1 MTPSPATP
9 VVHVIDD
16 DASIRAGLADLLES
30 VSLKTHVFASVQDF
44 LAHPRDD
51 DAPACLVLDVRMP
64 GQSGVDFHQQMDSLG
79 IRMPVIFITG
89 HGDIAMGVKAIKDGA
104 VDFLTKPFRDQD
116 LLDAIQAALERDRLR
131 LDQAQHMRSI
141 QALWSTLTPGERDVI
156 ELALD
161 GYLNK
166 QTAARL
172 GVKEITVKTRR
183 ARAMKKLGV
192 SSILDVMRMA
202 HEMRGD
208 IPHHVVDAAAPQITG
223 QRPGTVVPGP
233 VRSGYYLPKP

>member
-1 MTPSPATP
+1 MTQTSAAP

-51 DAPACLVLDVRMP
+51 ETPACLVLDVRMP

-116 LLDAIQAALERDRLR
+116 LLDAIQAALERDRHR
-131 LDQAQHMRSI
+131 LEQEAAAASLQERWD
-141 QALWSTLTPGERDVI
+141 TLTQGERDVL
-156 ELALD
+156 ERALA

-166 QTAARL
+166 QTAAEL

-183 ARAMKKLGV
+183 ARAMKKLGA
-192 SSILDVMRMA
+192 SSILEVMRISLKM
-202 HEMRGD
+202 
-208 IPHHVVDAAAPQITG
+208 QNN
-223 QRPGTVVPGP
+223 
-233 VRSGYYLPKP
+233 

>member
-1 MTPSPATP
+1 MTPSPAAP

-51 DAPACLVLDVRMP
+51 EAPACLVLDVRMP
-64 GQSGVDFHQQMDSLG
+64 GQSGTDFHQQMDSLG
-79 IRMPVIFITG
+79 VRMPVIFITG

-131 LDQAQHMRSI
+131 LEQEGAAASLQERWDA
-141 QALWSTLTPGERDVI
+141 LTPGEQDVVR
-156 ELALD
+156 LVVR
-161 GYLNK
+161 GQLNK
-166 QTAARL
+166 QIAAEL
-172 GVKEITVKTRR
+172 DVKEITIKVRR
-183 ARAMKKLGV
+183 AKAMKKMAADSLV
-192 SSILDVMRMA
+192 DLVRM
-202 HEMRGD
+202 
-208 IPHHVVDAAAPQITG
+208 VDELSPFDD
-223 QRPGTVVPGP
+223 
-233 VRSGYYLPKP
+233 

>member
-51 DAPACLVLDVRMP
+51 ETPACLVLDVRMP

-131 LDQAQHMRSI
+131 LEQEAAAASLHGR
-141 QALWSTLTPGERDVI
+141 WNELTPGEQDVVR
-156 ELALD
+156 LVVR
-161 GYLNK
+161 GQLNK
-166 QTAARL
+166 QIAAEL
-172 GVKEITVKTRR
+172 DVKEITIKVRR
-183 ARAMKKLGV
+183 AKAMKK
-192 SSILDVMRMA
+192 M
-202 HEMRGD
+202 
-208 IPHHVVDAAAPQITG
+208 AAASL
-223 QRPGTVVPGP
+223 VDL
-233 VRSGYYLPKP
+233 VRMVDELAPFDD

>member
-1 MTPSPATP
+1 MTPSPAAP

-51 DAPACLVLDVRMP
+51 EAPACLVLDVRMP
-64 GQSGVDFHQQMDSLG
+64 GQSGTDFHQQMDSLG
-79 IRMPVIFITG
+79 VRMPVIFITG

-131 LDQAQHMRSI
+131 LAQDNHVGWI
-141 QALWSTLTPGERDVI
+141 QNRWSTLTPGERDVI
-156 ELALD
+156 DLALG

-166 QTAARL
+166 QTAEKLAI
-172 GVKEITVKTRR
+172 KEITVKTRR
-183 ARAMKKLGV
+183 SRAMKKLGA
-192 SSILDVMRMA
+192 SSILDVARMA
-202 HEMRGD
+202 LELKDRKS
-208 IPHHVVDAAAPQITG
+208 T
-223 QRPGTVVPGP
+223 
-233 VRSGYYLPKP
+233 L

>member
-1 MTPSPATP
+1 MTQAPDVPI
-9 VVHVIDD
+9 VHVIDD

-131 LDQAQHMRSI
+131 LKQDAAAASLQERWNA
-141 QALWSTLTPGERDVI
+141 LTPGEQDVVR
-156 ELALD
+156 LVVR
-161 GYLNK
+161 GQLNK
-166 QTAARL
+166 QIAAEL
-172 GVKEITVKTRR
+172 DVKEITIKVRR
-183 ARAMKKLGV
+183 AKAMKKMAADSLV
-192 SSILDVMRMA
+192 DLVRMVD
-202 HEMRGD
+202 ELSPFGD
-208 IPHHVVDAAAPQITG
+208 
-223 QRPGTVVPGP
+223 
-233 VRSGYYLPKP
+233 

>member
-1 MTPSPATP
+1 MTQAPDVPI
-9 VVHVIDD
+9 VHVIDD

-131 LDQAQHMRSI
+131 LKQDAAAASLQERWNA
-141 QALWSTLTPGERDVI
+141 LTPGEQDVVR
-156 ELALD
+156 LVVR
-161 GYLNK
+161 GQLNK
-166 QTAARL
+166 QIAAEL
-172 GVKEITVKTRR
+172 DVKEITIKVRR
-183 ARAMKKLGV
+183 AKAMKKMAADSLV
-192 SSILDVMRMA
+192 DLVRM
-202 HEMRGD
+202 
-208 IPHHVVDAAAPQITG
+208 VDELSPFDD
-223 QRPGTVVPGP
+223 
-233 VRSGYYLPKP
+233 

>member
-1 MTPSPATP
+1 MTQAPDVPI
-9 VVHVIDD
+9 VHVIDD

-79 IRMPVIFITG
+79 IRIPVIFITG

-104 VDFLTKPFRDQD
+104 IDFLTKPFRDQD

-131 LDQAQHMRSI
+131 LKQDAAAASLQERWNA
-141 QALWSTLTPGERDVI
+141 LTPGEQDVVR
-156 ELALD
+156 LVVR
-161 GYLNK
+161 GQLNK
-166 QTAARL
+166 QIAAEL
-172 GVKEITVKTRR
+172 DVKEITIKVRR
-183 ARAMKKLGV
+183 AKAMKKMAADSLV
-192 SSILDVMRMA
+192 DLVRM
-202 HEMRGD
+202 
-208 IPHHVVDAAAPQITG
+208 VDELSPFDD
-223 QRPGTVVPGP
+223 
-233 VRSGYYLPKP
+233 